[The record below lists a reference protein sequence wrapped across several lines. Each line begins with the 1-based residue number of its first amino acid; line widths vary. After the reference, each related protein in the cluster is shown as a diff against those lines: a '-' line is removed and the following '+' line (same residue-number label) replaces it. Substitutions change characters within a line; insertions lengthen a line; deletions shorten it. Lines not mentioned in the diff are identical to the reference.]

1 MSSNHTSSYSSK
13 NHVRRKLG
21 YDTHNK
27 EDSVKEGYQASGS
40 INVLFIA
47 FGRIFDIVL
56 YPDHKRIPSARK
68 DTDALDLENSESIF
82 YHGHLKGMQ
91 YKSDVTLT
99 FHEMELVSLN
109 KVKLLF
115 TFDVKLIR

>member
-56 YPDHKRIPSARK
+56 YPDHKR
-68 DTDALDLENSESIF
+68 
-82 YHGHLKGMQ
+82 
-91 YKSDVTLT
+91 T
-99 FHEMELVSLN
+99 F
-109 KVKLLF
+109 
-115 TFDVKLIR
+115 

>member
-21 YDTHNK
+21 YNSHNK
-27 EDSVKEGYQASGS
+27 EDFVKEGYQASGS

-56 YPDHKRIPSARK
+56 YPDHKRIPSTRK

-91 YKSDVTLT
+91 HKSDVTLT
-99 FHEMELVSLN
+99 FHEMELVSLD
-109 KVKLLF
+109 KVK
-115 TFDVKLIR
+115 